1 MLFDRMDL
9 RHKHHILPFLK
20 CAVAMLLSAA
30 TSLLSSCGTI
40 SGYAE
45 PEVFETEVRSARL
58 PEELDGL
65 RIVLVS
71 DLHVDGRRAPD
82 YLSRIVEQ
90 MNALAPDLVAI
101 TGDFADGKAAEL
113 APRLEALRKLKARYG
128 VFGVP
133 GNHEYYSGYQDYMTL
148 LPALGVTMLENS
160 HRMIRPGFAVAGI
173 TDPAAKTRRLP
184 EPNLSAALKGIPK
197 TAFILLLAHRPQY
210 CIEAAKRGVVL
221 QLSGHTHGGL
231 VWGFEPL
238 ILRGSD
244 EFVAGTYRIGT
255 TTLYVSRGTAPW
267 GPGQPGKQMRIGVP
281 SEITL
286 LILRRP

>member
-1 MLFDRMDL
+1 MNL
-9 RHKHHILPFLK
+9 RHKRRIIASLK
-20 CAVAMLLSAA
+20 RAVAMLLSAA
-30 TSLLSSCGTI
+30 TLPLASCGTI
-40 SGYAE
+40 SGTAE

-71 DLHVDGRRAPD
+71 DLHVDNRRAPD
-82 YLSRIVEQ
+82 YLARIVEQ
-90 MNALAPDLVAI
+90 MNRLNPDLVAI

-113 APRLEALRKLKARYG
+113 APRLEALRKLKARCG

-133 GNHEYYSGYQDYMTL
+133 GNHEYYSGYRDYMAY
-148 LPALGVTMLENS
+148 LPTLGVTMLENS

-173 TDPAAKTRRLP
+173 TDPAAKTRHLP
-184 EPNLSAALKGIPK
+184 EPDISTALSGIPK
-197 TAFILLLAHRPQY
+197 QAFILLLAHRPQY
-210 CIEAAKRGVVL
+210 FIEAAKQGVDL

-238 ILRGSD
+238 ILSGND

-255 TTLYVSRGTAPW
+255 STLYVSRGTAPW
-267 GPGQPGKQMRIGVP
+267 GPGHPNKQVRIGVP
-281 SEITL
+281 AEITL